1 VPFALAHRTKLIQV
15 VVNLVINASQAF
27 ADHHTSAH
35 VIQIRAYGEGDDVVI
50 EVSDNG
56 PGMDEATKQRALEP
70 FFTTK
75 EPGQGSGL
83 GLFLCNS
90 IVESLEGT
98 IRIDSRLGE
107 GTTVA
112 VRLPVCEEP
121 PKSRVTRRSI
131 PASISEPPAQ
141 LRVLVVDDEPEIR
154 RALQR
159 ILSRTCAVSTCGNG
173 VDAWQTFVEGEKYDV
188 ILCDVLM
195 PEMTGME
202 LFRLLAGKYPDQ
214 AERLLF
220 ITGGATSEA
229 TRIFMAKHANRVV
242 SKPFNPIEVE
252 ATVRTTGRFPMPVP
266 APSTF
271 PGGLS

>member
-1 VPFALAHRTKLIQV
+1 
-15 VVNLVINASQAF
+15 
-27 ADHHTSAH
+27 
-35 VIQIRAYGEGDDVVI
+35 
-50 EVSDNG
+50 
-56 PGMDEATKQRALEP
+56 
-70 FFTTK
+70 
-75 EPGQGSGL
+75 
-83 GLFLCNS
+83 
-90 IVESLEGT
+90 
-98 IRIDSRLGE
+98 
-107 GTTVA
+107 
-112 VRLPVCEEP
+112 
-121 PKSRVTRRSI
+121 
-131 PASISEPPAQ
+131 
-141 LRVLVVDDEPEIR
+141 
-154 RALQR
+154 
-159 ILSRTCAVSTCGNG
+159 
-173 VDAWQTFVEGEKYDV
+173 
-188 ILCDVLM
+188 M